1 MALKYDWQNSL
12 LNSRAKFPFKST
24 VKCPVVKCPAV
35 KIPPKSTVEC
45 PAVKCPATKIPPK
58 SATKCPVVKIPID
71 KKSCLEMFVVKIP
84 V

>member
-35 KIPPKSTVEC
+35 KIPPKSAT
-45 PAVKCPATKIPPK
+45 KCPVAKIPPK
-58 SATKCPVVKIPID
+58 SATKCPVVKIPVG
-71 KKSCLEMFVVKIP
+71 KKSGWEMSVVKCP
-84 V
+84 W